1 MSMLLS
7 PALDLLVPYAERHRD
22 RRNIATHVVGVPLVV
37 VAASVLLA
45 HPAIEVAGW
54 VGTPAWVIYTL
65 AAAWYL
71 TRGAFA
77 LGAATGLGLAVL
89 VVVGQGAASDAS
101 VASWLGWG
109 MGLLGF
115 GGGLLLLGHYY
126 EGRRPAKAGHLVA
139 LLVAPLF
146 VTLELLGAVRPWR
159 HLFDEV
165 ERLAAPTT
173 LRDLAQPAAR

>member
-1 MSMLLS
+1 MSTLLH

-22 RRNIATHVVGVPLVV
+22 RRNIVTHVVGVPLVV

-45 HPAIEVAGW
+45 RPAVEVGGW

-77 LGAATGLGLAVL
+77 LGAATVLGIAAL
-89 VVVGQGAASDAS
+89 VVVGQGAAAGAS

-109 MGLLGF
+109 VGLLGF
-115 GGGLLLLGHYY
+115 GGGLLVLGHYY
-126 EGRRPAKAGHLVA
+126 EGRRPTPAGHFA
-139 LLVAPLF
+139 GLLVAPLF
-146 VTLELLGAVRPWR
+146 VALELLGAYRPWR
-159 HLFDEV
+159 RLFDEV
-165 ERLAAPTT
+165 EHLAGPTT
-173 LRDLAQPAAR
+173 LRDLAQPAPR